1 MYTFTK
7 IILTWENY
15 VSFGNFQSHL
25 EKLYIDFDSNVISY
39 FHNKLIFYD
48 EICFAVIFSE
58 WNEWKNQ
65 QFNLLCL
72 NLI

>member
-7 IILTWENY
+7 IIPTWENY

-39 FHNKLIFYD
+39 FT
-48 EICFAVIFSE
+48 
-58 WNEWKNQ
+58 
-65 QFNLLCL
+65 
-72 NLI
+72 